1 MWFLPPEVLRSAESL
16 RQGRL
21 LLGLCAIF
29 VVIEPVF
36 ALRHYFVS
44 KSTGAAVA
52 TLAVGAVAALLP
64 LLVRRGLRTAIA
76 IELVTATVVLAGSA
90 VCLSRGAFLLSPL
103 MAHVFLPL
111 VGVLLDRRAVALR
124 WASIAALNLT
134 LLAGAARLGLL
145 GLARS
150 SAAEYPQLLVF
161 LVASTVVAVAYDHT
175 RRGLDRDRA
184 RLQED
189 LAAGQRLESL
199 GHLAAG
205 VAHDFNNL
213 LMVFRSAASVMLEEL
228 PAGSPLLEDAKA
240 VEEAVTRGTAIT
252 SRLLS
257 FARHEPASVGVF
269 DVRETVDTTRS
280 LLAHALPA
288 TVHVRFELGAE
299 PGYTTGDPRELERVL
314 LNLLVNARDAMP
326 GGGEIVVTM
335 RREATPP
342 DANGASASKI
352 VVSVSDNGAG
362 IPSAVLPHIFEPF
375 FTTKPR
381 GAGTGLGLSS
391 AWGIINAMGGDIR
404 VTSSPS
410 GSRFELRLPE
420 AKREATA
427 SPVVARRASRPEA
440 AVALESSTV
449 EAPRAA
455 PRRTVLLVDDQ
466 APVLRVT
473 KRLLEREGFS
483 VLAASSGA
491 AALDLLAAHG
501 TPVDLVITD
510 VVMPEMSGVV
520 LAAAVRA
527 RQPGARIVYV
537 SGHFQDPGVRHDVDG
552 GDARLLPKPFTLE
565 GLRAVI
571 GDALRVPE
579 AARLSR
585 PVARAS
591 LAPGKR
597 RVC

>member
-1 MWFLPPEVLRSAESL
+1 
-16 RQGRL
+16 
-21 LLGLCAIF
+21 
-29 VVIEPVF
+29 
-36 ALRHYFVS
+36 
-44 KSTGAAVA
+44 
-52 TLAVGAVAALLP
+52 
-64 LLVRRGLRTAIA
+64 
-76 IELVTATVVLAGSA
+76 
-90 VCLSRGAFLLSPL
+90 
-103 MAHVFLPL
+103 
-111 VGVLLDRRAVALR
+111 
-124 WASIAALNLT
+124 
-134 LLAGAARLGLL
+134 
-145 GLARS
+145 
-150 SAAEYPQLLVF
+150 LVF
-161 LVASTVVAVAYDHT
+161 LVASTVLAVAYDHT
-175 RRGLDRDRA
+175 RRALDRDRA

-228 PAGSPLLEDAKA
+228 PAGSPLREDAKA

-252 SRLLS
+252 ARLLS
-257 FARHEPASVGVF
+257 FARHEQACVAVF
-269 DVRETVDTTRS
+269 DVRETVDTMRS

-288 TVHVRFELGAE
+288 TVHVRFEVGAE
-299 PGYTTGDPRELERVL
+299 PSYTTGDPRELERVL
-314 LNLLVNARDAMP
+314 LNLVVNARDAMP
-326 GGGEIVVTM
+326 GGGEILVTT
-335 RREATPP
+335 RREAAPP
-342 DANGASASKI
+342 DAGGVGASNV

-381 GAGTGLGLSS
+381 GAGTGLGLST
-391 AWGIINAMGGDIR
+391 AWGIINAMGGDIS
-404 VTSSPS
+404 VASSPS

-420 AKREATA
+420 AKHEREA
-427 SPVVARRASRPEA
+427 SPVTALRASRPVA
-440 AVALESSTV
+440 ALPSESLAV
-449 EAPRAA
+449 DAPRAA
-455 PRRTVLLVDDQ
+455 PRGTVLLVDDQ
-466 APVLRVT
+466 APVLRAT
-473 KRLLEREGFS
+473 RRLLEREGFR

-501 TPVDLVITD
+501 APVELVITD

-520 LAAAVRA
+520 LAAEVRA
-527 RQPGARIVYV
+527 RQPGAPSVYV
-537 SGHFQDPGVRHDVDG
+537 SGHFDDPGVRHDVDG

-571 GDALRVPE
+571 GDALGVPS

-597 RVC
+597 RVG